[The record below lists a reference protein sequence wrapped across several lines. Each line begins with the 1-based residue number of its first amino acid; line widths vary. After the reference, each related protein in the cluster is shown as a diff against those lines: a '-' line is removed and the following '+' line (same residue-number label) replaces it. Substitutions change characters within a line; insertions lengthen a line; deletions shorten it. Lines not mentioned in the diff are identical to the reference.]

1 MWRRQR
7 VSALAAWGWLCSLA
21 AIGTALALVLLQVA
35 GEPRLSNAGDLLV
48 AVWDRV
54 PGHEIIS
61 APVAAFEAVV
71 GALLEFVGLGAL
83 ADTLASIG
91 PVVLGL
97 ALTVGLFYA
106 LAKVG
111 IGRWHD
117 WDRRER
123 RAMHPETPQLPDRS
137 KAGAQAMLLLGG
149 LLGLVFA
156 AFGWAPAAGDRRSC
170 SGRPP
175 GSSCGPGGRSLRT
188 GRPLTARPR
197 ERRTA
202 R

>member
-1 MWRRQR
+1 M
-7 VSALAAWGWLCSLA
+7 
-21 AIGTALALVLLQVA
+21 
-35 GEPRLSNAGDLLV
+35 
-48 AVWDRV
+48 
-54 PGHEIIS
+54 
-61 APVAAFEAVV
+61 
-71 GALLEFVGLGAL
+71 GLGAL

-91 PVVLGL
+91 PVLLGL

-106 LAKVG
+106 LARIG

-149 LLGLVFA
+149 LLASRVRRVRLGT
-156 AFGWAPAAGDRRSC
+156 GGRDRDRAPE
-170 SGRPP
+170 RPP

-188 GRPLTARPR
+188 GGRSARPR
-197 ERRTA
+197 DHDCSMIGYIWR
-202 R
+202 